1 MVSRGSARRR
11 STDIGANGIRET
23 GEGVLTL
30 EEVLS
35 QLTGDDIMIG
45 LGIMFMIYGLVIL
58 NQEDE

>member
-1 MVSRGSARRR
+1 M
-11 STDIGANGIRET
+11 
-23 GEGVLTL
+23 TL

>member
-1 MVSRGSARRR
+1 M
-11 STDIGANGIRET
+11 
-23 GEGVLTL
+23 TL

-45 LGIMFMIYGLVIL
+45 LGLMFMIYGLVIL

>member
-11 STDIGANGIRET
+11 SADIGENGIRET

-45 LGIMFMIYGLVIL
+45 LGLMFMIYGLVIL

>member
-11 STDIGANGIRET
+11 AADIGANGIRET
-23 GEGVLTL
+23 GEGILTL

-45 LGIMFMIYGLVIL
+45 LGLMFMIYGLVIL